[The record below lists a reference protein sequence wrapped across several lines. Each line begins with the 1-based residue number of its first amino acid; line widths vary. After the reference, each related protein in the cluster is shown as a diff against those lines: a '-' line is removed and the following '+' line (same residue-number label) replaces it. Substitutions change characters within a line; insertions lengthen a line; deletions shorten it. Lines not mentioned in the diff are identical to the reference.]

1 VAALEMDKDPVD
13 EMVAAFR
20 RRRNVVVDRLRAID
34 GVRCP
39 TPEGA
44 FYVYPDLSH
53 FFGLEAPDGSTIED
67 GDDLCFYLL
76 EEHDVAL
83 VPGPAFGEPK
93 GLRLSYASSMEDLET
108 ALDRIETGL
117 AALR

>member
-1 VAALEMDKDPVD
+1 VAALKMDKGPVH

-20 RRRNVVVDRLRAID
+20 RRRDAVLKRLRAID

-44 FYVYPDLSH
+44 FYLYPDVSS
-53 FFGLEAPDGSTIED
+53 FFGAETPDGSTIED
-67 GDDLCFYLL
+67 SDDLCFYLL
-76 EEHDVAL
+76 EEHNVAL
-83 VPGPAFGEPK
+83 VPGPAFGEPD
-93 GLRLSYASSMEDLET
+93 GLRLSYASSMEDLDT
-108 ALDRIETGL
+108 ALDRIEDGL